1 MNFAE
6 TVIRLD
12 ERSGRFVPFLV
23 SNEKCQSTRP
33 IAKNTLFRYPLAPV
47 RWRIKCEKNNM
58 IDRTYGVSWDFVA
71 SQPRGDDVPLSHVS
85 H

>member
-33 IAKNTLFRYPLAPV
+33 IAKNTLFFAIRPCDGGSNV
-47 RWRIKCEKNNM
+47 KIKKM
-58 IDRTYGVSWDFVA
+58 IDRTYDVS
-71 SQPRGDDVPLSHVS
+71 
-85 H
+85 